1 MGILTSKVAPPLGVV
16 GGRGGGGGVGG
27 RAFKTQY
34 LKSANARIICH
45 LNDPR

>member
-16 GGRGGGGGVGG
+16 GGRGGGG